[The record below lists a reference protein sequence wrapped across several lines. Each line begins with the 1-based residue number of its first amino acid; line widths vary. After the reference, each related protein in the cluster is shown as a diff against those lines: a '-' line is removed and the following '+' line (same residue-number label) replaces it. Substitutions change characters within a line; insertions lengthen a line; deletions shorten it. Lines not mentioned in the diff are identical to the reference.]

1 MKNILIIYP
10 YKKKAIDQLSAI
22 QLLKNQNYNIH
33 VLILEEIGIMHKECK
48 KIGIKLVYVDYKNLK
63 KKNLIYKIIIFSKI
77 IFDYIKKNKINF
89 VFSHLETSCIIAGIT
104 NIFCN
109 FKHFYFKHN
118 TEAYEIDG
126 NFKAIFL
133 EYIACKIPLKI
144 ICISKKVYD
153 YLIKKKIN
161 KKKLHIIS
169 YIYNFNYF
177 KNYKFKK
184 KNYKKINFLI
194 IGRFVKSKRSELSI
208 EFFDKLKFKNIQ
220 KKLFILGDGPLK
232 KKLQIK
238 YKNNKLIKFLGY
250 KKNAQDFIKSSDILI
265 HFSKT
270 ESFGHVVLESA
281 LQEKT
286 IFACNNVGTFNCYI
300 KNKKNGFLVPKKD
313 PVNAALKI
321 FRNNDL
327 RKIINIGNGLNKLVK
342 SKFDINNTLVQYD
355 KILKN

>member
-48 KIGIKLVYVDYKNLK
+48 RIGIKLVYVDYKNLK

-153 YLIKKKIN
+153 YLIKKKLI
-161 KKKLHIIS
+161 
-169 YIYNFNYF
+169 
-177 KNYKFKK
+177 K
-184 KNYKKINFLI
+184 KNYILFLMVIILI
-194 IGRFVKSKRSELSI
+194 I
-208 EFFDKLKFKNIQ
+208 
-220 KKLFILGDGPLK
+220 
-232 KKLQIK
+232 
-238 YKNNKLIKFLGY
+238 
-250 KKNAQDFIKSSDILI
+250 
-265 HFSKT
+265 
-270 ESFGHVVLESA
+270 
-281 LQEKT
+281 
-286 IFACNNVGTFNCYI
+286 
-300 KNKKNGFLVPKKD
+300 
-313 PVNAALKI
+313 LKI
-321 FRNNDL
+321 INL
-327 RKIINIGNGLNKLVK
+327 KRKIIKKLI
-342 SKFDINNTLVQYD
+342 F
-355 KILKN
+355 